1 MTLRRVVYTSRVARQ
16 VRFADAE
23 AIAGAAAIR
32 NARDGLTGLLV
43 YTPSHFIQV
52 LEGDPAAL
60 RSTLAR
66 IEKDVRHS
74 DLRIVDDDEV
84 ESREFA
90 AWAMTARLG
99 SMKPAELERLDAERA
114 LILLLG
120 MREPKGDTRDP

>member
-1 MTLRRVVYTSRVARQ
+1 VYTSRVARQ

-23 AIAGAAAIR
+23 AIAEAAAVR
-32 NARDGLTGLLV
+32 NARDGLTGLLL

-66 IEKDVRHS
+66 IAKDVRHS
-74 DLRIVDDDEV
+74 DLRIIDDDEV

-99 SMKPAELERLDAERA
+99 SKLPAELERLDAERA
-114 LILLLG
+114 LIMLRG
-120 MREPKGDTRDP
+120 AR